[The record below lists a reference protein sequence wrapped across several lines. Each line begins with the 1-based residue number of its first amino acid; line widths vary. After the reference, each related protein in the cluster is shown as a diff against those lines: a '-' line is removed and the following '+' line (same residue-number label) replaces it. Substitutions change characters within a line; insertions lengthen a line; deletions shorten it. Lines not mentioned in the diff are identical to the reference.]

1 MGGEGW
7 MEGRVEIRGTA
18 LLSVTIQGLGIKRP
32 FSSLFSP
39 RTFATF
45 LSPPYPRATHFPS
58 SLSPH
63 PSCVVSSSFR
73 FLAARHAAPFLFRDR
88 KPARHEDASTFSTS
102 KEQAITRRRAIT
114 ILAYVSSPE
123 ILEKR
128 VFFPS
133 LSPSYLLSRNSF
145 VASIL
150 FSSTSRIPLDPE
162 PSLLL
167 LQRKPLEMI
176 EKRKR
181 RKSVRICF
189 RNEMKRSL
197 ASFFPLIAFHSL
209 LIGGAFSLFSI
220 TRSVSSV
227 GKKER
232 DLRTRSFPR
241 RDG

>member
-1 MGGEGW
+1 

-63 PSCVVSSSFR
+63 PLCVVSSSFR

-133 LSPSYLLSRNSF
+133 LSSSLPLISYLGTPLSRP
-145 VASIL
+145 
-150 FSSTSRIPLDPE
+150 FSSRARVGYLSIPNSP
-162 PSLLL
+162 
-167 LQRKPLEMI
+167 
-176 EKRKR
+176 
-181 RKSVRICF
+181 F
-189 RNEMKRSL
+189 
-197 ASFFPLIAFHSL
+197 SFF
-209 LIGGAFSLFSI
+209 
-220 TRSVSSV
+220 
-227 GKKER
+227 KENLSR
-232 DLRTRSFPR
+232 
-241 RDG
+241 

>member
-1 MGGEGW
+1 

-58 SLSPH
+58 SLSLPH

-133 LSPSYLLSRNSF
+133 LSSSLPLISYLGTPLSRP
-145 VASIL
+145 
-150 FSSTSRIPLDPE
+150 FSSRARVGYLSIPNPPSSSFKENLSR
-162 PSLLL
+162 
-167 LQRKPLEMI
+167 
-176 EKRKR
+176 
-181 RKSVRICF
+181 
-189 RNEMKRSL
+189 
-197 ASFFPLIAFHSL
+197 
-209 LIGGAFSLFSI
+209 
-220 TRSVSSV
+220 
-227 GKKER
+227 
-232 DLRTRSFPR
+232 
-241 RDG
+241 

>member
-1 MGGEGW
+1 

-128 VFFPS
+128 IFS
-133 LSPSYLLSRNSF
+133 LSFFLPPSYLLSRNSF

-162 PSLLL
+162 SSLL

-189 RNEMKRSL
+189 RNERKRSL

-209 LIGGAFSLFSI
+209 LIGGALSLFSI

-232 DLRTRSFPR
+232 DLRIRPFPR

>member
-32 FSSLFSP
+32 FSSLFSS

-133 LSPSYLLSRNSF
+133 LP
-145 VASIL
+145 
-150 FSSTSRIPLDPE
+150 
-162 PSLLL
+162 PSLLSL
-167 LQRKPLEMI
+167 ISELLCRVHSLLEHESDTSRSRTLPLQRKPLEMI

-189 RNEMKRSL
+189 RNERKRSL
-197 ASFFPLIAFHSL
+197 ASFFPLIPFHSL
-209 LIGGAFSLFSI
+209 LIGGALSLFSI

-232 DLRTRSFPR
+232 DLRTRPFPR